1 MFIKIL
7 LHTIIF
13 ILLTIVTQVGGI
25 IYLISIFLIG
35 KRNSHKLI
43 KRIGVFT
50 ALYLIATF
58 LIIPNIA
65 PFFGREKIKETQ
77 HLKAH
82 SFFYKLANRNYV
94 KPALNKSLDEIS
106 IALEKEYNG
115 IHLVY
120 LDANFPFIDK
130 FPLLPHLSH
139 NDGKKI
145 DVSLVYE
152 KQNGEITNK
161 KKSIS
166 GYGVFET
173 PKNIEINQ
181 NTICKSKGYWQY
193 DFPKYLTLG
202 TVNNDLKFSEK
213 GTSKLTRE
221 ILNQKNTGKLFI
233 EPHLKSRLRITNNKV
248 RFHGC
253 QAVRHDDHIHFQ
265 LN

>member
-1 MFIKIL
+1 ME
-7 LHTIIF
+7 
-13 ILLTIVTQVGGI
+13 
-25 IYLISIFLIG
+25 
-35 KRNSHKLI
+35 KLI
-43 KRIGVFT
+43 KRLGFFA

-77 HLKAH
+77 HIKAH

-106 IALEKEYNG
+106 IAFEKEHNG

-173 PKNIEINQ
+173 PKNTEIDQ
-181 NTICKSKGYWQY
+181 NTICNSKGYWQY

-221 ILNQKNTGKLFI
+221 ILKQKNTGKLFI
-233 EPHLKSRLRITNNKV
+233 EPHLKSRLRLTNNKV